1 MNPRRLATLTRRIV
15 DQFRHDRRTLALLFV
30 APIAIMALL
39 GWVVREQNAPPPRV
53 IVANLD
59 GPRGALVAGAI
70 GRSLADAGS
79 IVVSTTSDESAVRQA
94 LADGTADVA
103 IVLPADFA
111 DAGRQPS
118 LQIVTAGLNPTAEG
132 SSLATIQQALLRSLT
147 LTAGVSI
154 PSITHATVYG
164 SPGADTLDSLAPV
177 FVGFFGYFFVFI
189 LTGISF
195 LRERVGGTLERLL
208 ATPITRGEIVVGYS
222 LGLGIFAT
230 LQVALVLTF
239 TLGRLDVPAIGPLP
253 SFIVGLDVPNAGSP
267 LLAYLLALLLGL
279 GAVSL
284 GIFISTFARTEF
296 QIFQFIPIVIV
307 PQGLLGGFFWPV
319 NALPDVLQ
327 PVARVLPITYAVEG
341 LRNVMIGGAGLDSST
356 VRLDLA
362 VLAAI
367 AGVFVILAAAT
378 IRREVA

>member
-1 MNPRRLATLTRRIV
+1 VNPRRLATLTRRIV

-79 IVVSTTSDESAVRQA
+79 IVVSTTSDEAAVRQA

-147 LTAGVSI
+147 LAAGVSI

-164 SPGADTLDSLAPV
+164 SPGADALDSLAPV

-284 GIFISTFARTEF
+284 AIFISTFARTEF

-367 AGVFVILAAAT
+367 AGFFVILAAAT

>member
-1 MNPRRLATLTRRIV
+1 MNPRRLVTLTRRIV

-39 GWVVREQNAPPPRV
+39 GWIVREQNAPPPRV

-70 GRSLADAGS
+70 RRSLADAGS
-79 IVVSTTSDESAVRQA
+79 IVVSTTSDEAAVRQG

-118 LQIVTAGLNPTAEG
+118 LQVVTAGLNPTAEG

-164 SPGADTLDSLAPV
+164 SPGADMLDSLAPV

-327 PVARVLPITYAVEG
+327 PVARALPITYAVEG

-367 AGVFVILAAAT
+367 AGFFVILAAAT